1 MGVRKILDIERD
13 LERFIDMRNHRYFKR
28 HKEHQINLDGQTMR
42 GLYDSMGL
50 GPRVLP
56 AEVEQYRIAGTLPG
70 ISRARQLDER
80 AGRFI
85 IESEATDDSNGVFG
99 RPEFRYLHV
108 VTVPFDKTLLVAA
121 YVARSV
127 AKNTGYLWMKKPLT
141 GELYWLARLFF
152 GDDASQVKHM
162 FDYTSATRGMKS
174 SSLAC
179 VVRGDVHRAFAG
191 IEFPM
196 AYTARLFIER
206 EVVGDMRG
214 MKS

>member
-127 AKNTGYLWMKKPLT
+127 AKNTGYLWMKKHLISFESLVCQHQVQLQQQYPWVAVWIVITSVIGYTRMYTHTHTHTHTHTRMHTHLVQFNVF
-141 GELYWLARLFF
+141 RL
-152 GDDASQVKHM
+152 
-162 FDYTSATRGMKS
+162 
-174 SSLAC
+174 
-179 VVRGDVHRAFAG
+179 
-191 IEFPM
+191 
-196 AYTARLFIER
+196 
-206 EVVGDMRG
+206 
-214 MKS
+214 